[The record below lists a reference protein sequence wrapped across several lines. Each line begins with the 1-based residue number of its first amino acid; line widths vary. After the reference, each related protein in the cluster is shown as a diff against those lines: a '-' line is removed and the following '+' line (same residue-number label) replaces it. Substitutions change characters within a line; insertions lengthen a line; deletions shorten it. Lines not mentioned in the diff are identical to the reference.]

1 VRAQVLRLT
10 QSTSTVLSSG
20 QRRLAARSRPRC
32 VRLEP
37 KHVQKTNKYNGA
49 DPLLRY
55 PEFLEECLISS
66 PTSQCLRGRRWQVSN
81 RISFPSPRHAMLSK
95 INTDT
100 ILTSKYNKVPSPN
113 RPLHHYGRHLLT
125 RSLLI
130 QPFPVTLLPSAI
142 GYYLGMKQG
151 ERQAQV
157 LNEIRAL
164 AENDIKTVERIADSP
179 R

>member
-1 VRAQVLRLT
+1 MSAWTKVV
-10 QSTSTVLSSG
+10 
-20 QRRLAARSRPRC
+20 
-32 VRLEP
+32 
-37 KHVQKTNKYNGA
+37 
-49 DPLLRY
+49 
-55 PEFLEECLISS
+55 
-66 PTSQCLRGRRWQVSN
+66 
-81 RISFPSPRHAMLSK
+81 
-95 INTDT
+95 DT
-100 ILTSKYNKVPSPN
+100 ILTSKYNKVPSTNQPN
-113 RPLHHYGRHLLT
+113 PQYE
-125 RSLLI
+125 RSLLTLSPPV